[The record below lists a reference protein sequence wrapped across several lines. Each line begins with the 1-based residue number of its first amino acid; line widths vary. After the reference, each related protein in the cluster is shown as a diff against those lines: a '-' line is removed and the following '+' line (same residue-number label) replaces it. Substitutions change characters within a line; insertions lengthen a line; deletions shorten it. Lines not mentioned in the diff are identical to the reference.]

1 MHRLLYR
8 FTVGGDPDLLFGDG
22 AGAVQRNP
30 RHAHDA
36 PLAAR
41 VERAQLRFKRIR
53 EDSQL

>member
-1 MHRLLYR
+1 MHRLLDR